1 MKKFE
6 LRLIMRPNNEFEIK
20 SFNVIESDDLVQ
32 LLAQFQILLVKLMR
46 DIHEAELNRIRMVND
61 DIPF

>member
-1 MKKFE
+1 
-6 LRLIMRPNNEFEIK
+6 MRPNNEFEIK